1 MKNSIHRLALK
12 LGNNPALALK
22 KLIQGGLVLLF
33 GILIVMTADR
43 VITES
48 IIQEIIALLG
58 LIIAGA
64 GALWALIGY
73 LSMSVFRIYH
83 IINKKD

>member
-1 MKNSIHRLALK
+1 MKNSIHKLALK

-22 KLIQGGLVLLF
+22 KIIQGGLVLLF
-33 GILIVMTADR
+33 GVLIVMTADR
-43 VITES
+43 VIAES

-64 GALWALIGY
+64 GALWALVGY

-83 IINKKD
+83 IIKKKD

>member
-1 MKNSIHRLALK
+1 MKHSIHRLAIK
-12 LGNNPALALK
+12 LGNNPVLALK
-22 KLIQGGLVLLF
+22 KIIQGGLILLF
-33 GILIVMTADR
+33 GILIVITADR
-43 VITES
+43 VIAES

-73 LSMSVFRIYH
+73 LSISVFRIYN
-83 IINKKD
+83 IIKRKD